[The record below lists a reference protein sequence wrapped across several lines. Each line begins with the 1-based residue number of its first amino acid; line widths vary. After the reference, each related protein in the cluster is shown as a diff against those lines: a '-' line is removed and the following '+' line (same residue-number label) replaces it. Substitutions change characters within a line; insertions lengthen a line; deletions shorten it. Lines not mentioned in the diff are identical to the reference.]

1 MDRRSMMLTTGLGVL
16 AAVASMPSPQAAAR
30 PSAPKAPPSAGP
42 SGPYIFSDEFDG
54 PAGSPPDP
62 AKWTIQTWQDDV
74 FPPVEGIYRDD
85 RQNVF
90 QDGHSNLVLC
100 ATHDFLTNTYYSG
113 KLRGNF
119 RSMINQTW
127 EAKIKLDCLFPGLW
141 PSFWGVNE
149 DPLPDGE
156 VDIFEWYGNG
166 NWAPGTTV
174 HAASNGKTWEGK
186 SIPGLVDG
194 NWHTWRMH
202 WGEEGFE
209 FARDGTEYFKVPNKP
224 IHVHGG
230 APDDFRWPFNAPG
243 YWMTPM
249 FTLAVGGV
257 GAGDP
262 AAGTFPAAMLVDYI
276 RIW

>member
-1 MDRRSMMLTTGLGVL
+1 MMLTTGLGML
-16 AAVASMPSPQAAAR
+16 AAVASLPIPEAAAR

-74 FPPVEGIYRDD
+74 FPPVDGIYRDD

-209 FARDGTEYFKVPNKP
+209 FARDGAEYFKVPNKP

>member
-1 MDRRSMMLTTGLGVL
+1 MDRRSMMLISGLGML
-16 AAVASMPSPQAAAR
+16 GAAMRLPGAWAT
-30 PSAPKAPPSAGP
+30 PSAPQAPPSAGP
-42 SGPYIFSDEFDG
+42 GGPYIFADEFDG

-62 AKWTIQTWQDDV
+62 GKWTIQTWQDDV
-74 FPPVEGIYRDD
+74 FPPVEGIYRND

-90 QDGHSNLVLC
+90 VDGHSNLVLC
-100 ATHDFLTNTYYSG
+100 ATHDLLSNTYYSG

-127 EAKIKLDCLFPGLW
+127 EARIKLDCLYPGLW

-166 NWAPGTTV
+166 QWAPGTTV

-186 SIPGLVDG
+186 SIPGLVDS

-209 FARDGTEYFKVPNKP
+209 FARDGAEYFKVPNKP
-224 IHVHGG
+224 IHVAGG
-230 APDDFRWPFNAPG
+230 APDDFRWPFNIPG

-262 AAGTFPAAMLVDYI
+262 AAGNFPASMLVDYI

>member
-1 MDRRSMMLTTGLGVL
+1 MVVAYGSSQHVVDDGARHAGSCGVD
-16 AAVASMPSPQAAAR
+16 APPGSRGAPTSPE
-30 PSAPKAPPSAGP
+30 APPSAGGG
-42 SGPYIFSDEFDG
+42 GPYIFADEFDG

-62 AKWTIQTWQDDV
+62 GKWTIQTWQDDV
-74 FPPVEGIYRDD
+74 YPPVEGIYRDD

-100 ATHDFLTNTYYSG
+100 ATHDLLSNTYYTG

-166 NWAPGTTV
+166 ALG
-174 HAASNGKTWEGK
+174 
-186 SIPGLVDG
+186 
-194 NWHTWRMH
+194 
-202 WGEEGFE
+202 
-209 FARDGTEYFKVPNKP
+209 
-224 IHVHGG
+224 
-230 APDDFRWPFNAPG
+230 PG
-243 YWMTPM
+243 YHGARGIQRQDLGRQVDPRIGRRR
-249 FTLAVGGV
+249 LAHLANALGPRGIRVLAGRLRVLQGWQQTHSRRRRRSRKTSGGRSTI
-257 GAGDP
+257 P
-262 AAGTFPAAMLVDYI
+262 ATG
-276 RIW
+276 